1 MKLID
6 LLVQELPKRG
16 GWPEGINVIEQN
28 FHGKLFNGSKPY
40 RPFLFDDEKFEI
52 VDEWREARVTREQYE
67 AALAAAQ
74 QPAWDGEGLPPVGCK
89 CEALYDP
96 RESMW
101 FRVIIIAHDG
111 PSVIGRWLEGYKDNQ
126 LLEYSSPNRFRT
138 IRSEADKKRAAGVT
152 ALAKAGGAV
161 DFEYG
166 RKTIDGELSA
176 PGWYEL
182 YDKIAAGEV
191 AGIRIE

>member
-40 RPFLFDDEKFEI
+40 RPFLFDDERFEI

-74 QPAWDGEGLPPVGCK
+74 QPVWDGEGLPPVGCECERSWTGDKWLK
-89 CEALYDP
+89 CKILFISNETAVVKMVTGEAAYHLSDIT
-96 RESMW
+96 
-101 FRVIIIAHDG
+101 FR
-111 PSVIGRWLEGYKDNQ
+111 P
-126 LLEYSSPNRFRT
+126 
-138 IRSEADKKRAAGVT
+138 IRSEADKRRDEAIAALKKLKPQLV
-152 ALAKAGGAV
+152 
-161 DFEYG
+161 
-166 RKTIDGELSA
+166 GELAGS
-176 PGWYEL
+176 L
-182 YDKIAAGEV
+182 YDEIAAGKIPH
-191 AGIRIE
+191 IRIEHTA